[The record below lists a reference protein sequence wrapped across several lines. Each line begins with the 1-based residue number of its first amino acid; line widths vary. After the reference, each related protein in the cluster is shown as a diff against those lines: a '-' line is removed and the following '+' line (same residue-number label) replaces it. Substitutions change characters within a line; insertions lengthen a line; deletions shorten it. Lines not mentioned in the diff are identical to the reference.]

1 MNKRTQQV
9 QNEANFFYQLI
20 RRIIKKIKIV
30 IYLTKQSINAS
41 INLSSSPFPNKNFLL
56 SISRFAKYGHLT
68 VSLLA
73 EVSHSPTKADA
84 FDMREPNCTSKSHKS
99 NAAEKTCW
107 KKLYQTTVD
116 IMQQLKHAP
125 LHLSS
130 VKACSQQIWMDEL
143 DHNQH
148 YRTSYCH
155 PPAYSLGNAGNIPS
169 HQGCQ
174 MKETKLMA
182 GNGRADIPSIASE
195 RTK

>member
-1 MNKRTQQV
+1 MPLLICHHLPFQTRT
-9 QNEANFFYQLI
+9 
-20 RRIIKKIKIV
+20 
-30 IYLTKQSINAS
+30 
-41 INLSSSPFPNKNFLL
+41 SSSQFQDSPSTDTLQYHYQQKPATLL
-56 SISRFAKYGHLT
+56 QKLTHLICENQT
-68 VSLLA
+68 A
-73 EVSHSPTKADA
+73 HPSHINQ
-84 FDMREPNCTSKSHKS
+84 ML
-99 NAAEKTCW
+99 W

-143 DHNQH
+143 DHNQN

-155 PPAYSLGNAGNIPS
+155 PPAYSLGNAGNIPNR
-169 HQGCQ
+169 QGCQ

-182 GNGRADIPSIASE
+182 GNGCAEVPSIASE